1 MYLCVYQGVVHK
13 TKHEA
18 SQMAGASEL
27 AGYLAFLTCVGTVG
41 VRAVFVCVSVC
52 VCVCVC
58 VCLSLCVRACAREK
72 GGEEKTE
79 RERERDAQSV
89 GGFLIS

>member
-1 MYLCVYQGVVHK
+1 MYLCVHQGVVHK

-52 VCVCVC
+52 LCVYVSLSVRSCVCEGERGGRKE
-58 VCLSLCVRACAREK
+58 RA
-72 GGEEKTE
+72 GE
-79 RERERDAQSV
+79 RERRTER
-89 GGFLIS
+89 FIS

>member
-1 MYLCVYQGVVHK
+1 MYLCVHQGVVHK

-52 VCVCVC
+52 LCVYVSLSVRSCVCEGE
-58 VCLSLCVRACAREK
+58 RWE
-72 GGEEKTE
+72 EEKE
-79 RERERDAQSV
+79 RGRERDAQNV
-89 GGFLIS
+89 GFFFIS